1 MENWKDVTI
10 SDGKYIGRYQ
20 VSDAGRVRAH
30 PDPYPMTRGS
40 RPGRILFQSKDN
52 RGYFQ
57 VYLYKDY
64 KQHTVKVHRLV
75 ATEFLGERPDDMT
88 VNHIDGNKENNAV
101 ENLEYI
107 SNKENI
113 RHAHRV
119 IDGRSY
125 IEVFGE
131 RLCIPEALEKYG
143 HTSVS
148 DKAARRRIGRLGW
161 NAEEAITT
169 PIMPTGL
176 GRNQNARK

>member
-30 PDPYPMTRGS
+30 PECRVQGS
-40 RPGRILFQSKDN
+40 IPGRILFQAKDDK
-52 RGYFQ
+52 GYFQ

-75 ATEFLGERPDDMT
+75 AIEFLGERPDDMT
-88 VNHIDGNKENNAV
+88 VNHIDGNRENNAV

-107 SNKENI
+107 NNKENI

-119 IDGRSY
+119 IDGRAY

-143 HTSVS
+143 HPSVS
-148 DKAARRRIGRLGW
+148 RSAASRRIRRLGW

-169 PIMPTGL
+169 PIMPIGL